1 MDQLNHPHHEPPDHG
16 KTHDGAPRVRVD
28 RVTRSLVAGIFILL
42 LIGFLYLA
50 ADVLLPVALAFLFAL
65 VLGPFVRNLRKHGIP
80 SVATALGLVIVLFV
94 TFAAGAYLLSGPVA
108 TLIAE
113 APRIQ
118 GEVESKFSMLQK
130 PLQMLSN
137 ASAQLQR
144 LTAVEDR
151 NTERVVVEGPS
162 QIGAIASGAGHTFA
176 QIGLCLV
183 LLLFMLAAGDL
194 FSEKLVKVLP
204 TLSDKKRALHI
215 AREIEYEVSRYLAT
229 ISLINA
235 AFGLVIGL
243 GFWAVGMPSPVLWVV
258 LAALLNFIP
267 YVGAT
272 IGVIVTFA
280 IAIVAF
286 DTLGHALVVPAIYIL
301 VAVSEGQFIT
311 PMIVGRRLEMNNV
324 AILISIAFWGWLWG
338 IVGALIA
345 VPILV
350 TVKIFADQIESM
362 KPVGEFLGARHHH
375 EPHHDG
381 SHEGAP
387 HKIE

>member
-1 MDQLNHPHHEPPDHG
+1 
-16 KTHDGAPRVRVD
+16 VV
-28 RVTRSLVAGIFILL
+28 
-42 LIGFLYLA
+42 
-50 ADVLLPVALAFLFAL
+50 
-65 VLGPFVRNLRKHGIP
+65 
-80 SVATALGLVIVLFV
+80 VLFV

-118 GEVESKFSMLQK
+118 TEVESKFSMLQK

-144 LTAVEDR
+144 LTAVEDGT
-151 NTERVVVEGPS
+151 TERVVIEGPS

-215 AREIEYEVSRYLAT
+215 AREIEHEVSRYLAT
-229 ISLINA
+229 ITLINA
-235 AFGLVIGL
+235 GFGLVIGL
-243 GFWAVGMPSPVLWVV
+243 GFWAVGMPSPVLWGVI
-258 LAALLNFIP
+258 AALLNFIP

-301 VAVSEGQFIT
+301 IAVSEGQFIT

-375 EPHHDG
+375 EAHR
-381 SHEGAP
+381 EGAHEAAP
-387 HKIE
+387 PKLE